1 MGLNMYLSKK
11 TYVKNWKHNPP
22 EDKISITVKRGGKKH
37 PTIDPSKITYIQEE
51 VGYWRKANQIHNWF
65 VQNVQDG
72 IDECQEA
79 YVDPEKLRE
88 LYQVCLSIRENCKL
102 EKGKVQNGYTFNE
115 AGEKEYEYADGEV
128 MTNPEFAEEILPTGA
143 GFFFGS
149 TGYDQWYMQDI
160 NNTIEMLEEELKK
173 IDEPFKGCHAEYYYR
188 SSW

>member
-1 MGLNMYLSKK
+1 MGLDMYLSKK

-65 VQNVQDG
+65 VQNVQEG
-72 IDECQEA
+72 VDECQEA

-88 LYQVCLSIRENCKL
+88 LYQTCLSIRENCKL
-102 EKGKVQNGYTFNE
+102 EKGKVQAGYTFNDK
-115 AGEKEYEYADGEV
+115 GEKIYDYVDGEV